1 MGTDCLVG
9 TTDTAPTWRRVMR
22 DQEQPTAAQRE
33 VLEALV
39 HHEHL
44 LVLQEGNGVIPRLWV
59 GSADITAMHHAG
71 WIEPSEDL
79 GSTTV
84 WKITSDGRKVLSEAA
99 GAS

>member
-1 MGTDCLVG
+1 MR
-9 TTDTAPTWRRVMR
+9 DTA
-22 DQEQPTAAQRE
+22 QPTAAQRE
-33 VLEALV
+33 VLAALV

-79 GSTTV
+79 GSTAA
-84 WKITSDGRKVLSEAA
+84 WKITPDGRKVLSEAPT
-99 GAS
+99 AS